1 MMKDATVL
9 SLLVLFVILVFIL
22 APFFTL
28 FAINTISEE
37 ASFGWKIPHNI
48 WTYISIWILQIVW
61 TSKTSGS

>member
-37 ASFGWKIPHNI
+37 ASFGWKIP
-48 WTYISIWILQIVW
+48 Q
-61 TSKTSGS
+61 